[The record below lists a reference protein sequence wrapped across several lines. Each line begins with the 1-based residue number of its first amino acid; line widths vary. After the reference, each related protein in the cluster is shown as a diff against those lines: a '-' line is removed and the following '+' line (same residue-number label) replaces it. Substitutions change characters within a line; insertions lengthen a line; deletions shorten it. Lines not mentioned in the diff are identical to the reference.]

1 MSKITISDIN
11 VEMIEVSEVDSAA
24 IVGGSVLDFLGG
36 LAVLGEGFATK
47 KLEAFVGLTKYGVD
61 AVAGL

>member
-24 IVGGSVLDFLGG
+24 IVGGTLIDFLGG
-36 LAVLGEGFATK
+36 LAVLGEGFETK
-47 KLEAFVGLTKYGVD
+47 KLNAFVGLTQYGIN
-61 AVAGL
+61 AVAAL

>member
-24 IVGGSVLDFLGG
+24 IVGGSVLGFLGG
-36 LAVLGEGFATK
+36 LAVLGEGFETK
-47 KLEAFVGLTKYGVD
+47 KLNAFVGLIQYGIN
-61 AVAGL
+61 AVAAL